1 MGVLAGADR
10 AAFVTGLG
18 ARLRAAG
25 VPVDLT
31 STVAFTSALEV
42 RFPRDVTSLYWT
54 ARVTLVHRHEHLPV
68 FDAVFDAAFRDAV
81 LATDPQA
88 RRSATGGEA
97 SAPGDTWVRTAGSS
111 SGESEGEGLPWA
123 TLPQVTESGPDG
135 PDVTTLPELLPSPT
149 AAIADTPL
157 GDLDEAQLAA
167 LEAWLQRVVD
177 RWPSRRSRRRRP
189 HRRGSHVAV
198 RDTLAASRRTGWETV
213 RLRYR
218 RPERRPRPV
227 SVVVDVSRSMQP
239 YTAAYLHLMRVLA
252 RSGRCET
259 FAFSTELTR
268 LTPALTRNS
277 AQEARE
283 RAEAAAEDRF
293 GGTHLARSLRALRR
307 SRHGHWL
314 RGGVLVIASDGWDS
328 DPPEELATE
337 LARLRRRAHRVVWL
351 NPRAAAPGFEP
362 LVGSMAAALPHCDA
376 FLPAHTPNAL
386 VDVVAA
392 LADDGTGSV
401 SSRA

>member
-1 MGVLAGADR
+1 VGVLAGADR

-31 STVAFTSALEV
+31 STVAFTSALAVE
-42 RFPRDVTSLYWT
+42 FPRDVEALYWS

-68 FDAVFDAAFRDAV
+68 FDAVFDAVFRDAV

-88 RRSATGGEA
+88 RRAAHGGEA
-97 SAPGDTWVRTAGSS
+97 SAPGDTWVRAAGRSS
-111 SGESEGEGLPWA
+111 DDAEGEGLPWA
-123 TLPQVTESGPDG
+123 TLPKVSASDPGAPDG
-135 PDVTTLPELLPSPT
+135 ITLPELLPSPT

-157 GDLDEAQLAA
+157 DDLDEAQLAA

-177 RWPSRRSRRRRP
+177 RWPTRRSRRRRP
-189 HRRGSHVAV
+189 HKRGSHVAL

-227 SVVVDVSRSMQP
+227 TLLVDVSRSMQP

-268 LTPALTRNS
+268 LTPALTQHS
-277 AQEARE
+277 AQEARA
-283 RAEAAAEDRF
+283 RAEAATEDRF
-293 GGTHLARSLRALRR
+293 GGTHLAGSLRSLRR
-307 SRHGHWL
+307 SRHGHGL

-328 DPPEELATE
+328 DPPEELAAE

-376 FLPAHTPNAL
+376 FLSAHTPNAL
-386 VDVVAA
+386 VDVVQA
-392 LADDGTGSV
+392 LSDD
-401 SSRA
+401 

>member
-1 MGVLAGADR
+1 MSLLAGADR

-18 ARLRAAG
+18 TRLRSAG
-25 VPVDLT
+25 VPVDLVS
-31 STVAFTSALEV
+31 STALTSALEV
-42 RFPRDVTSLYWT
+42 GFPRDVTSLYWT
-54 ARVTLVHRHEHLPV
+54 ARVTLVHRHEHLAA

-88 RRSATGGEA
+88 RRSARGGEA
-97 SAPGDTWVRTAGSS
+97 SAPGDTWAPAAGRST
-111 SGESEGEGLPWA
+111 GEAEGEGLPWA
-123 TLPQVTESGPDG
+123 TLPKVTASGEDTDG
-135 PDVTTLPELLPSPT
+135 EVTLPELLPSRA

-157 GDLDEAQLAA
+157 DALDEAQLAA

-177 RWPSRRSRRRRP
+177 RWPTRRSRRRRP
-189 HRRGSHVAV
+189 HKQGTHVAV

-218 RPERRPRPV
+218 RTERRPRQV
-227 SVVVDVSRSMQP
+227 TLLVDVSRSMQP
-239 YTAAYLHLMRVLA
+239 YAAAYLHLMRVLA
-252 RSGRCET
+252 RTGRCET

-268 LTPALTRNS
+268 LTPALTHHS
-277 AQEARE
+277 AERARE
-283 RAEAAAEDRF
+283 LAEAATEDRF
-293 GGTHLARSLRALRR
+293 GGTHLAGSLRALRR
-307 SRHGHWL
+307 SRHGNGL

-328 DPPEELATE
+328 DPPEELAAE
-337 LARLRRRAHRVVWL
+337 LARVRRRAHRLVWL

-376 FLPAHTPNAL
+376 FLPAHTPEAL

-392 LADDGTGSV
+392 LSDD
-401 SSRA
+401 

>member
-1 MGVLAGADR
+1 VALLAGADR

-25 VPVDLT
+25 VPVDLVS
-31 STVAFTSALEV
+31 STALTSALGVEV
-42 RFPRDVTSLYWT
+42 PRDLTTLYWT
-54 ARVTLVHRHEHLPV
+54 ARITLVHRHEHLAV

-88 RRSATGGEA
+88 RRAARGAGA
-97 SAPGDTWVRTAGSS
+97 SAPGDTWAPAAGRPAADA
-111 SGESEGEGLPWA
+111 EGEGLPWA
-123 TLPQVTESGPDG
+123 TLPKVTASTGGAPEGM
-135 PDVTTLPELLPSPT
+135 TIPELLPSP
-149 AAIADTPL
+149 AAAGADTPL
-157 GDLDEAQLAA
+157 DDLDEAELAA

-177 RWPSRRSRRRRP
+177 RWPTRRSRRRRP
-189 HRRGSHVAV
+189 HKRGTHVAL

-218 RPERRPRPV
+218 HPERRPRQV
-227 SVVVDVSRSMQP
+227 TLLVDVSRSMQP
-239 YTAAYLHLMRVLA
+239 YAAAYLHLMRVLA

-268 LTPALTRNS
+268 LTPALTHHS
-277 AQEARE
+277 AERARE
-283 RAEAAAEDRF
+283 LAEAATTDRF
-293 GGTHLARSLRALRR
+293 GGTHLAGSLRALRR
-307 SRHGHWL
+307 SRHGNGL

-328 DPPEELATE
+328 DPPEALAAE
-337 LARLRRRAHRVVWL
+337 LARVRRRTHRVVWL

-362 LVGSMAAALPHCDA
+362 LVGSMAAALPHLDA
-376 FLPAHTPNAL
+376 FLPAHTPHAL

-392 LADDGTGSV
+392 LSDD
-401 SSRA
+401 